1 MNKNLPYDPDLK
13 EAMLKIQEIMDEY
26 EIGGSIAL
34 ASKTHAEFLYHFP
47 KWSIVQLVK
56 PSGVRIR
63 SKREDFSSKEAQHKA
78 NEETCHL
85 VARTRDSSGK
95 AFMVFEDIFKQL
107 DKQFDIEHEPFSK
120 FTPHREN

>member
-1 MNKNLPYDPDLK
+1 MNENLPYDPDLK

-26 EIGGSIAL
+26 KIGGSITL

-63 SKREDFSSKEAQHKA
+63 SKRKDFDSKEEQHKI
-78 NEETCHL
+78 NEESCHL
-85 VARTRDSSGK
+85 VARVRDMSGQ
-95 AFMVFEDIFKQL
+95 AFMIFENIFKQL
-107 DKQFDIEHEPFSK
+107 DDHFDIEHEPFSK
-120 FTPHREN
+120 LTPHREN